1 MSSETDLFGEEIRLE
16 KAKEKPPEPAAIV
29 RKPDINIPHRPY
41 RIFKETK
48 LITWIM
54 YDKHPQPSTAP
65 TRA

>member
-1 MSSETDLFGEEIRLE
+1 MSSDNIDLFGEEIRLE

-54 YDKHPQPSTAP
+54 YDNAKTPCVPA
-65 TRA
+65 